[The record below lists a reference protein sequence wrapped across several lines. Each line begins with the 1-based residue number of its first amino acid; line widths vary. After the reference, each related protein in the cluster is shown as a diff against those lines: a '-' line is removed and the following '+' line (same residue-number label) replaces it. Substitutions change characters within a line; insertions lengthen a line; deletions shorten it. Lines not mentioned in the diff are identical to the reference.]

1 MCTFTGPESKLNFTL
16 FNACPSSKVL
26 CTQEIKLLLAEILLS
41 SPVGT
46 KSTCEPALF
55 YFFWWVK
62 IAKMLWEKIKK
73 IGAKSSK
80 EKMWE
85 KI

>member
-46 KSTCEPALF
+46 KSTCEPALL
-55 YFFWWVK
+55 FFLV
-62 IAKMLWEKIKK
+62 AKNSQNAMGKNKK